1 MADLKANVV
10 LSSCVAITGIALPI
24 VLSFV
29 LIPLVS
35 ATKLQAFAA
44 GAALCST
51 SLGTTF
57 TVLATSGLVHSRLGV
72 VLTSAAML
80 DDVVGLIMVQ
90 VISNLGDGQVRP
102 ITVLRPIIVSC
113 GLVLVLCLIC
123 RFVLRPL
130 RNIAVSLVPV
140 RPAVKETLKRSGKS
154 LKVVLDFLVLT
165 GLVAGATYAGT
176 SNLFAAYLAALL
188 VSWLDGLLNV
198 PGATALEIYNESYRG
213 AVELIL
219 KPFFFVGRIPSS
231 HQCADRPSG
240 FNRLLHPHFANVPRE
255 GCVERGCVRNSY
267 DDGEASMR
275 CLVAGHTV
283 PVSLAHVGVPKET
296 TATPVPSDSVGR
308 QYCRRRNKSSK

>member
-1 MADLKANVV
+1 M
-10 LSSCVAITGIALPI
+10 AITGIALPI

-90 VISNLGDGQVRP
+90 VISNLGDGPVRP

-130 RNIAVSLVPV
+130 GNIAVPRVPV

-219 KPFFFVGRIPSS
+219 KPFFFVGRIPLESS
-231 HQCADRPSG
+231 
-240 FNRLLHPHFANVPRE
+240 
-255 GCVERGCVRNSY
+255 VR
-267 DDGEASMR
+267 
-275 CLVAGHTV
+275 
-283 PVSLAHVGVPKET
+283 
-296 TATPVPSDSVGR
+296 
-308 QYCRRRNKSSK
+308 